1 MKPRLWLALLPF
13 LMSAADNYTATKVT
27 RDGVETV
34 RLTDAARK
42 TEVTVIPQSGNT
54 AVEMKVNGKNVFWF
68 PQSGNL
74 AEYKAKPQFAGNPLL
89 APWANRL
96 DHPGFYANGK
106 HYSLDEKLK
115 LYRTDA
121 YGQPIHGVI
130 AHSDKWEVADLRAND
145 KEAVLVSRLEM
156 WKHPDYMAQF
166 PFAHTI
172 EVTHRLSDGAL
183 EVETAVKNLAAEP
196 MPLSLGF
203 HPYFQI
209 HDAPRDQWTVQLPAK
224 EHVKLSS
231 TLVPTG
237 ERTPLP
243 WKSPTGLM
251 GISLDDVMTGLVRG
265 ESGRAEFY
273 VKGSKEQISVLFG
286 PKYPVAVV
294 YAPAGR
300 SFICFEP
307 MTGPTN
313 AFNLHQA
320 GKYAELQTIVPGQT
334 WRESF
339 WIVPSG
345 F

>member
-1 MKPRLWLALLPF
+1 MKPHAWLVLLPL
-13 LMSAADNYTATKVT
+13 LMPAADNYTAARVQ
-27 RDGVETV
+27 RDGVEAV
-34 RLTDAARK
+34 RLTDAAHK
-42 TEVTVIPQSGNT
+42 TEVTILPQSGNT
-54 AVEMKVNGKNVFWF
+54 AVEMKVNGKNLFWF
-68 PQSGNL
+68 PQENL
-74 AEYKAKPQFAGNPLL
+74 AEYKNKPQFSGNPFL

-96 DHPGFYANGK
+96 DHAGFYANGK

-115 LYRTDA
+115 NFRTDA

-130 AHSDKWEVADLRAND
+130 AHTDKWQVTDVRANE

-172 EVTHRLSDGAL
+172 VVTHRLSNGAL
-183 EVETAVKNLAAEP
+183 EVETAVENHAAEP
-196 MPLSLGF
+196 MPLSLGY
-203 HPYFQI
+203 HPYFRI
-209 HDAPRDQWTVQLPAK
+209 HDAPRDQWTVHLPAR

-237 ERTPLP
+237 ERTPAP
-243 WKSPTGLM
+243 WKSPTRLT
-251 GISLDDVMTGLVRG
+251 GISLDDVMTGLIRG
-265 ESGRAEFY
+265 ESGRAEFS
-273 VKGSKEQISVLFG
+273 VKGAKEKISVLFG
-286 PKYPVAVV
+286 PRYPVAVV

-300 SFICFEP
+300 DFICFEP

-320 GKYAELQTIVPGQT
+320 GKYPNLQTVPPGQT

>member
-1 MKPRLWLALLPF
+1 
-13 LMSAADNYTATKVT
+13 
-27 RDGVETV
+27 
-34 RLTDAARK
+34 
-42 TEVTVIPQSGNT
+42 
-54 AVEMKVNGKNVFWF
+54 
-68 PQSGNL
+68 
-74 AEYKAKPQFAGNPLL
+74 
-89 APWANRL
+89 
-96 DHPGFYANGK
+96 
-106 HYSLDEKLK
+106 
-115 LYRTDA
+115 
-121 YGQPIHGVI
+121 
-130 AHSDKWEVADLRAND
+130 
-145 KEAVLVSRLEM
+145 M

-172 EVTHRLSDGAL
+172 VVTHRLSNGAL
-183 EVETAVKNLAAEP
+183 EVETAVENHAAEP
-196 MPLSLGF
+196 MPLSLGY
-203 HPYFQI
+203 HPYFKI
-209 HDAPRDQWTVQLPAK
+209 HDAPRDQWTVQLPAR

-237 ERTPLP
+237 ERTPAP
-243 WKSPTGLM
+243 WKSPTGLT

-265 ESGRAEFY
+265 ESGRAEFS
-273 VKGSKEQISVLFG
+273 VKGAKEQISVLFG

-300 SFICFEP
+300 DFICFEP

-320 GKYAELQTIVPGQT
+320 GKYADLQTVAPGQT